1 LKENASA
8 PSPSGSLAELGGEE
22 KAVVGFDT
30 ATADTA
36 VCAMR
41 GGEVLHEATLGL
53 TAYGSPQHSTALLA
67 EVERAAAA
75 SGGWDRVGLI
85 AVGRGPGSFVGI
97 RIGLA
102 TARGL
107 AASTGVPAGGICTLD
122 ALGRGMAER
131 GEGVNLAVLD
141 ARRGEVF
148 AALYSS
154 HAERLWEPLVLGP
167 EALAGRLTDLPAPLR
182 AAGSGAV
189 RFRQELADRD
199 VDIPD
204 DADPVHRVSA
214 RHVCALAETGGY
226 GDGDSLDPIYL
237 RPPDAQRWRERDTS
251 QRAE

>member
-1 LKENASA
+1 
-8 PSPSGSLAELGGEE
+8 
-22 KAVVGFDT
+22 
-30 ATADTA
+30 
-36 VCAMR
+36 MR
-41 GGEVLHEATLGL
+41 GGEVLYEATLGL
-53 TAYGSPQHSTALLA
+53 AADGSPRHSTALLA
-67 EVERAAAA
+67 EVERAAEGA
-75 SGGWDRVGLI
+75 GGWEQVGRI

-97 RIGLA
+97 RIGLS

-107 AASTGVPAGGICTLD
+107 AASTGLPADGICTLD
-122 ALGRGMAER
+122 ALGRAIREQTAGSGAPLPSLAGER
-131 GEGVNLAVLD
+131 RTGSLAVLD

-148 AALYSS
+148 AALYAGSG
-154 HAERLWEPLVLGP
+154 ERLWEPFVAAPADLAERVA
-167 EALAGRLTDLPAPLR
+167 ALSAPPR

-214 RHVCALAETGGY
+214 RHICALAEATGY
-226 GDGDSLDPIYL
+226 GGGNSLDPIYL

>member
-1 LKENASA
+1 MRD
-8 PSPSGSLAELGGEE
+8 GEL
-22 KAVVGFDT
+22 
-30 ATADTA
+30 
-36 VCAMR
+36 
-41 GGEVLHEATLGL
+41 LHEATLGL
-53 TAYGSPQHSTALLA
+53 AADGSPRHSTALLV
-67 EVERAAAA
+67 EVERAVTAA
-75 SGGWDRVGLI
+75 GGWEQVGRI

-107 AASTGVPAGGICTLD
+107 AASTGIPLTGVCTLD
-122 ALGRGMAER
+122 ALGRAICEQTACCGAPLPRMAGER
-131 GEGVNLAVLD
+131 RTGSLAVLD

-148 AALYSS
+148 AALY
-154 HAERLWEPLVLGP
+154 AAGGERLWEPFVAAPAGLAEKVT
-167 EALAGRLTDLPAPLR
+167 ALSTPVR

-204 DADPVHRVSA
+204 DANPVHRVSA
-214 RHVCALAETGGY
+214 RHICALAGATGY
-226 GDGDSLDPIYL
+226 GDDDSLDPIYL

>member
-1 LKENASA
+1 
-8 PSPSGSLAELGGEE
+8 
-22 KAVVGFDT
+22 
-30 ATADTA
+30 
-36 VCAMR
+36 MR
-41 GGEVLHEATLGL
+41 GDEVLHETTLGL
-53 TAYGSPQHSTALLA
+53 AADGSPRHSTALLA

-75 SGGWDRVGLI
+75 SGGWGQVARI

-107 AASTGVPAGGICTLD
+107 AASTGVPAGGVCTLD
-122 ALGRGMAER
+122 ALGRAMTQE
-131 GEGVNLAVLD
+131 GEGANLAVLD

-148 AALYSS
+148 AALYSPRG
-154 HAERLWEPLVLGP
+154 ERLWEPLVATP
-167 EALAGRLTDLPAPLR
+167 DALAARLSGLPAPPR

-214 RHVCALAETGGY
+214 RHVCALAEIAGY